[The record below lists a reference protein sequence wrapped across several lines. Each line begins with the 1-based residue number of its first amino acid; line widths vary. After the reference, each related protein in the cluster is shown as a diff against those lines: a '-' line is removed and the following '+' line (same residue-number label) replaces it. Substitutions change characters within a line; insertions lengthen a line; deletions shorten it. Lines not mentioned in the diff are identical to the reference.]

1 MKKCLLFLSLALVSS
16 QNLNAQCN
24 NGRFA
29 SNVFPTVSVTSN
41 IQYGSNT
48 SYSGSTTN
56 LTMDIYEPT
65 GDTASTRPLIIWTH
79 GGSFIGGSKTDADMV
94 AFSNEFAKKGYVC
107 VSINYRLG
115 FFPID
120 SANAV
125 KAVIRAVQDLKATV
139 RYFKQDFATA
149 NTYKIDTNNIFIG
162 GSSAGAI
169 TALHAAYLKE
179 ECEIVPYVGQT
190 TLNNLGGLTGNSG
203 NPGYSSS
210 VKGVINLCGA
220 LAKYHWLEAGD
231 VPLVS
236 LHGTADNTVKYNR
249 GQANPGVP
257 LLYLDGSRMLYERA
271 VQVGVENPF
280 YTFAGAGHVPHN
292 GSLAYLDTTVK
303 VIRDFLI
310 DQLGCTDPQ
319 LQPVNSPLETANL
332 YPFTACTASIFESSD
347 LSFELFP
354 NPTNGTIQI
363 QLPENTTEFTYSIT
377 SINGKSI
384 QTETIFSN
392 NLKLNLDL
400 QSGIYIIHVQTST
413 GESGIA
419 RINVQK

>member
-1 MKKCLLFLSLALVSS
+1 MKKSLLFLSLALFAG
-16 QNLNAQCN
+16 NTLNAQCN
-24 NGRFA
+24 NGRYA
-29 SNVFPTVSVTSN
+29 SNVFPTVTVTSN

-65 GDTASTRPLIIWTH
+65 GDTATTRPLIIWTH
-79 GGSFIGGSKTDADMV
+79 GGSFIGGSKTDGDMV

-139 RYFKQDFATA
+139 RYFKQDYSTT
-149 NTYKIDTNNIFIG
+149 NTYKIDTSNIFIG

-169 TALHAAYLKE
+169 TALHAAYLKD

-292 GSLAYLDTTVK
+292 SSTAYEDTTIH

-332 YPFTACTASIFESSD
+332 YPFTACTASINESTD

-354 NPTNGTIQI
+354 NPNNGKMHI
-363 QLPENTTEFTYSIT
+363 QLPENTSEFTYTLT
-377 SINGKSI
+377 SINGKII
-384 QTETIFSN
+384 QSEKIVSSQM
-392 NLKLNLDL
+392 NLDL
-400 QSGIYIIHVQTST
+400 NLTNGIYLIHIQTST
-413 GESGIA
+413 GEAGIA
-419 RINVQK
+419 RINIQN

>member
-1 MKKCLLFLSLALVSS
+1 MKKCLLFLSLALISS

-65 GDTASTRPLIIWTH
+65 GDTASIRPLIIWTH

-231 VPLVS
+231 VPFVS

-292 GSLAYLDTTVK
+292 SSTAYEDTTIN

>member
-79 GGSFIGGSKTDADMV
+79 GGSFIGGTKTDADMV

>member
-1 MKKCLLFLSLALVSS
+1 MKKSLLFLSLVLFGG
-16 QNLNAQCN
+16 NTLNAQCN
-24 NGRFA
+24 NGRYA
-29 SNVFPTVSVTSN
+29 SNVFPTVTVTSD

-48 SYSGSTTN
+48 SFSGTTTN

-65 GDTASTRPLIIWTH
+65 GDTATVRPLIIWTH
-79 GGSFIGGSKTDADMV
+79 GGSFIGGTKADADMV
-94 AFSNEFAKKGYVC
+94 AFSNDFAQKGYVC

-139 RYFKQDFATA
+139 RYFKKDFATT
-149 NTYKIDTNNIFIG
+149 NTYNIDTNNIFIG

-169 TALHAAYLKE
+169 TALHAAYLKN
-179 ECEIVPYVGQT
+179 ECEIIPYVGQT

-203 NPGYSSS
+203 SPGYSSS

-231 VPLVS
+231 VPFVS
-236 LHGTADNTVKYNR
+236 LHGTADAVVKYNR

-271 VQVGVENPF
+271 VQIGVENPF
-280 YTFAGAGHVPHN
+280 YTFAGADHVPHS
-292 GSLAYLDTTVK
+292 GSAAYEDTTIN

-319 LQPVNSPLETANL
+319 LQPVNSPLQTANM
-332 YPFTACTASIFESSD
+332 YPFTACTATINESKD
-347 LSFELFP
+347 LSFELYP
-354 NPTNGTIQI
+354 NPNNGTMQI
-363 QLPENTTEFTYSIT
+363 QLPENTSEFIYTIT
-377 SINGKSI
+377 SINGKII
-384 QTETIFSN
+384 QSETISN
-392 NLKLNLDL
+392 NQLKLNLNL
-400 QSGIYIIHVQTST
+400 VNGIYLIHIQTST
-413 GESGIA
+413 GETGLA
-419 RINVQK
+419 RICIQN

>member
-1 MKKCLLFLSLALVSS
+1 MKKSLLFLSLALFAG
-16 QNLNAQCN
+16 NTLNAQCN
-24 NGRFA
+24 NGRYA
-29 SNVFPTVSVTSN
+29 SNVFPTVTVTSN

-48 SYSGSTTN
+48 SYSGTTTN

-65 GDTASTRPLIIWTH
+65 GDTATTRPLIIWTH
-79 GGSFIGGSKTDADMV
+79 GGSFIGGSKTDGDMV

-139 RYFKQDFATA
+139 RYFKQDYSST
-149 NTYKIDTNNIFIG
+149 NTYKIDTSNIFIG

-169 TALHAAYLKE
+169 TALHAAYLKD

-292 GSLAYLDTTVK
+292 SSTAYEDTTIH

-319 LQPVNSPLETANL
+319 LQPVNSPLQVANL
-332 YPFTACTASIFESSD
+332 YPFTACTASINESTD

-354 NPTNGTIQI
+354 NPNNGKMHI
-363 QLPENTTEFTYSIT
+363 QLPENTSEFTYTLT
-377 SINGKSI
+377 SINGKII
-384 QTETIFSN
+384 QSEKIVSSQM
-392 NLKLNLDL
+392 NLDL
-400 QSGIYIIHVQTST
+400 NLTNGIYLIHIQTST
-413 GESGIA
+413 GEAGIA
-419 RINVQK
+419 RINIQN